1 MAQIEDVTL
10 ATAGHEAVACRLDD
24 LAARAGLH
32 KQSFFGGLYQKVVI
46 RR

>member
-1 MAQIEDVTL
+1 LLPAAAQAEW
-10 ATAGHEAVACRLDD
+10 R
-24 LAARAGLH
+24 